1 MQVTC
6 CASQAIFDLLPS
18 NGMLP
23 MQRWEIESGELFLF
37 SWEWSISKFYNL
49 WLNRHLFSVLIV
61 GICVSNYKLG
71 LILVI
76 MIVRG
81 YLCLNLKP
89 RISLYSW
96 FSLSSRIREK
106 EASLCHIE
114 HAVKFPRRNHQV
126 TSWERCLPSLCIRRL
141 ESLTLIN
148 QKRTILM
155 EYQDNVAL
163 FWSCRCYSD
172 VNPFENNGKHGIFFL
187 K

>member
-1 MQVTC
+1 MISRQHFTYHGILPLEGSDCHIKVHYPEISSRENTC
-6 CASQAIFDLLPS
+6 SSLTVRLKPFLIFCIPTEWECCQCK
-18 NGMLP
+18 G
-23 MQRWEIESGELFLF
+23 WEIKSGELFLF

-49 WLNRHLFSVLIV
+49 WPNRHLFSVLIV

-114 HAVKFPRRNHQV
+114 YAVKCPWENHQV
-126 TSWERCLPSLCIRRL
+126 TSWERCLRRVYVSEDL
-141 ESLTLIN
+141 NL
-148 QKRTILM
+148 
-155 EYQDNVAL
+155 
-163 FWSCRCYSD
+163 
-172 VNPFENNGKHGIFFL
+172 
-187 K
+187 